1 MTMNPMGAPVA
12 CGGVRPW
19 SAVIVA
25 IVAVFAQVVLVDRM
39 LGDAILQIIDSVVG
53 QRIFRSDFCTTVIVT
68 CIVVHGFV
76 RRQPDMYR
84 LATLSLPR
92 LVAQI
97 LVFLTFFGCLAAAA
111 AGLLQTVIGSR
122 PTDVAV
128 VLLGIG
134 WVSSMLLLLPSG
146 SGSMARAAA
155 FAGGLTLAG
164 IGLTRAFWGI
174 TVDATMVVVEWMLAS
189 VTESPVIRPERC
201 VIGTPEFS
209 VFVGYRCS
217 GVQGVLLVSLFLAAY
232 LWWFRRVHR
241 FPQALLLVP
250 IGIGLMFLAN
260 AARITALILVG
271 IWLSPKIAVEGFH
284 SYAGWL
290 AFLAVAFGTIWTA
303 SRLSIFTRRDAAL
316 PESSGGGMSAPAEAT
331 AATPIAG
338 PSVTAC
344 LLPFL
349 LLILTT
355 LLTGAF
361 STHDSIDVLYP
372 VRVLVVGAVMWSLR
386 HEFRWQEARLSP
398 LAVGLGA
405 LVFIVWMLLA
415 PTTADEAEVAR
426 QDPAQLGPIWG
437 DVWLVVRVIGYTM
450 TVPIAEELAFRGFLT
465 RRLIN
470 VDVEG
475 VPPGTFTWISFLG
488 SSLAFGALHQAAW
501 IPGTIAG
508 FAFAA
513 ALYHRRRLG
522 DAIVA
527 HATTN
532 ALLSFYVIG
541 TGAWASWG

>member
-1 MTMNPMGAPVA
+1 
-12 CGGVRPW
+12 
-19 SAVIVA
+19 
-25 IVAVFAQVVLVDRM
+25 
-39 LGDAILQIIDSVVG
+39 
-53 QRIFRSDFCTTVIVT
+53 
-68 CIVVHGFV
+68 
-76 RRQPDMYR
+76 
-84 LATLSLPR
+84 
-92 LVAQI
+92 
-97 LVFLTFFGCLAAAA
+97 
-111 AGLLQTVIGSR
+111 
-122 PTDVAV
+122 
-128 VLLGIG
+128 
-134 WVSSMLLLLPSG
+134 
-146 SGSMARAAA
+146 MARAAA

-189 VTESPVIRPERC
+189 VTESPVICPERF

-290 AFLAVAFGTIWTA
+290 AFLTVAFGTIWTA
-303 SRLSIFTRRDAAL
+303 SRLSFFTRKDASL
-316 PESSGGGMSAPAEAT
+316 PESTGGGMSAPAGAT
-331 AATPIAG
+331 AATQITG
-338 PSVTAC
+338 PFVTAC
-344 LLPFL
+344 LMPFL
-349 LLILTT
+349 ALILTT

-398 LAVGLGA
+398 VAVGLGT

-437 DVWLVVRVIGYTM
+437 DVWLVVRVIGYTI
-450 TVPIAEELAFRGFLT
+450 TVPIAEELAFRGFLA
-465 RRLIN
+465 RRLISE
-470 VDVEG
+470 DVEQ
-475 VPPGTFTWISFLG
+475 VPPGTFTWVSFLG

-501 IPGTIAG
+501 IPGTLAG
-508 FAFAA
+508 LAFAA

-541 TGAWASWG
+541 TGSWASWG